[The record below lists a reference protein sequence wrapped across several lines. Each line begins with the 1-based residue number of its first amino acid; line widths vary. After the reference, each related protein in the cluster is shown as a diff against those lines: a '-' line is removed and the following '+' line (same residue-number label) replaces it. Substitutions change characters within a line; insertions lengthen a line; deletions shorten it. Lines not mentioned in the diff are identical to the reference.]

1 MSYGLEVYNAAGVKV
16 LGVDE
21 RCPRVHGNY
30 TTPSVPA
37 GGGTTRFLSIPGMTT
52 DGTWFVE
59 AFSTQHNGTWS
70 IGAGGVTIRNANP
83 NTALP
88 SFPIVVFRG

>member
-1 MSYGLEVYNAAGVKV
+1 MSYGLEVYNAAGVKI

-30 TTPSVPA
+30 NTPAVAA
-37 GGGTTRFLSIPGMTT
+37 GAGATAFLSVPGMTT
-52 DGTWFVE
+52 DGTWFVDTFLSK
-59 AFSTQHNGTWS
+59 ANCTWS
-70 IGAGGVTIRNANP
+70 IGSGGVTIRNASFNNP
-83 NTALP
+83 VT